1 MLKVGLYGNQP
12 RFPGQSAS
20 MFPATMVE
28 ALPGSRVPLNNPV
41 PNTFDERLMNMTGV
55 PLRRT
60 AVMPVNQAVFPGDVS
75 PGTNFFHRMLSERRG
90 MMPHYRAMEY
100 PANNVSMTFGDRFG
114 GRSSGEYPANNVSL
128 K

>member
-12 RFPGQSAS
+12 RFPGQTTS

-28 ALPGSRVPLNNPV
+28 ALPGSKVPVNNPV
-41 PNTFDERLMNMTGV
+41 PNTFDERMMNGFM

-60 AVMPVNQAVFPGDVS
+60 AVMPQSQAVFPGDTS

-90 MMPHYRAMEY
+90 MMPHLRTMEY
-100 PANNVSMTFGDRFG
+100 PAKNVSMTYGDRFG